1 MKKLLALG
9 LSMAMMASLSA
20 VAFAEETVSKDN
32 LVDNK
37 ATRDVVVSTT
47 VEGVEDAEWF
57 EVNIPANITFNWKST
72 DPQTRKVSITG
83 QLFMESTVSVDA
95 TINKVMK
102 LTTDEGTDESKVLNY
117 TATKDAYNLDMMG
130 GTTSA
135 EESIDFSVT
144 DDQWQAAKAVGTYM
158 DTITF
163 NISYA
168 NTSVAE

>member
-20 VAFAEETVSKDN
+20 VAFAEETVSKGDLLDN
-32 LVDNK
+32 T

-47 VEGVEDAEWF
+47 VDGVENAEWF
-57 EVNIPANITFNWKST
+57 EVKIPADITFKWKT
-72 DPQTRKVSITG
+72 NEKQERKVSITG

-102 LTTDEGTDESKVLNY
+102 LKTDENKVLNY
-117 TATKDAYNLDMMG
+117 TATEDAYDLDMKG

-144 DDQWQAAKAVGTYM
+144 AEQWQAAQAVGTYT

-163 NISYA
+163 NINYT
-168 NTSVAE
+168 NTPVAE

>member
-20 VAFAEETVSKDN
+20 VAFAEETVSKDD

-57 EVNIPANITFNWKST
+57 EVNIPANITFNWKSI
-72 DPQTRKVSITG
+72 DPQSRKVSITG

-102 LTTDEGTDESKVLNY
+102 LTTDESKVLNY
-117 TATKDAYNLDMMG
+117 TASKDAYDLDMMG

-144 DDQWQAAKAVGTYM
+144 DGQWQAAKAVGTYM

-163 NISYA
+163 NISYS

>member
-20 VAFAEETVSKDN
+20 VAFAEGTVSKDD
-32 LVDNK
+32 LEENK

-47 VEGVEDAEWF
+47 VDGVDDAEWF
-57 EVNIPANITFNWKST
+57 EVKIPADITFKWKSV
-72 DPQTRKVSITG
+72 DAQSRKVSITG

-102 LTTDEGTDESKVLNY
+102 LTTDESKVLNY
-117 TATKDAYNLDMMG
+117 TATEDVYDLDMKG

-144 DDQWQAAKAVGTYM
+144 NDQWEAAKAVGTYT

-168 NTSVAE
+168 NTPVAE

>member
-20 VAFAEETVSKDN
+20 VAFAEETVSKGD

-57 EVNIPANITFNWKST
+57 EVNIPANITFKWKSPDT
-72 DPQTRKVSITG
+72 QSRKVSITG

-102 LTTDEGTDESKVLNY
+102 LTTDESKVLNY
-117 TATKDAYNLDMMG
+117 TATDDAYDLDMMG

-144 DDQWQAAKAVGTYM
+144 DEQWQAAKAVGTYM

-163 NISYA
+163 NISYS